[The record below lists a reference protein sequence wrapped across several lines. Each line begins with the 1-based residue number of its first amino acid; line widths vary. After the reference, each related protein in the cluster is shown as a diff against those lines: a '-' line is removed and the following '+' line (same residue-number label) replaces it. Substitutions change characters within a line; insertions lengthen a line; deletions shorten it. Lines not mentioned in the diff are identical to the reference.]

1 MHEVLSRI
9 HTKADIRQAVE
20 GYRVSGVI
28 NREEADVLC
37 GRLDALLDKQLV
49 AGWYDGTARILNEVD
64 ILYGKG
70 LAKRPDRVMIY
81 DDQVVVV
88 DYKFGQKES
97 KTYISQMKEYVG
109 LIRQMDYKQVTG
121 YIWYVE
127 LDKIEAV

>member
-1 MHEVLSRI
+1 M
-9 HTKADIRQAVE
+9 
-20 GYRVSGVI
+20 I